1 MISGTE
7 QSGYC
12 LESNRLVIFFCGSTR
27 LPPRI
32 DIINFHGGSVMTEQ
46 VNADKQ
52 PTQSPQPKK
61 SGFSA
66 WLDRVFKLSENGT
79 TVRTEIFAGLTTF
92 FAMCYIVIVNPNQIT
107 GFNSSLTGIWNAVY
121 VGGLISAII
130 GTLLMAFLAKKPF
143 AQASGMG
150 LNSFFNVVFI
160 GAATGGDA
168 LQRYGAGLAVILISG
183 IIFLILSFTGL
194 RKYIATALP
203 DCLKKAIP
211 AGIGLF
217 IALLGFKN
225 SYIIQANKYT
235 FVQLA
240 DCTKWLTK
248 SEFGEINGG
257 AAPVL
262 AAFLGFMAIAV
273 FANQNKVKFLRKAS
287 VILGIIFSSVLY
299 YLFTW
304 TTPSWNGLNIG
315 QTFSDFGKYGF
326 SAFNG
331 ESWAM
336 LFDGHTIGNIF
347 TVIMLVVTFCLVDM
361 FDTLG
366 TLYGTC
372 SQANMLDK
380 NGDPQN
386 LAQCLMCD
394 SIGTVVGA
402 CLGTSTVTTFVES
415 ASGVAEGG
423 RTGLTSIVTALGFI
437 LCLFL
442 SPLASI
448 VPSVATAPA
457 LIYVGVLMLKSFA
470 NVDMTDLRSAVP
482 AFLALIMM
490 PLTYSISNGIGVGA
504 IAYVIITVC
513 TGKYTKKDIVITII
527 AALFLARFALV
538 AM

>member
-1 MISGTE
+1 MIEEFEKFVATDEKSE
-7 QSGYC
+7 
-12 LESNRLVIFFCGSTR
+12 IFFCGAPR
-27 LPPRI
+27 LPLRI
-32 DIINFHGGSVMTEQ
+32 DIILLHGGIVMSKQ
-46 VNADKQ
+46 VDAVKQ
-52 PTQSPQPKK
+52 DQTQSPRAKK

-66 WLDRVFKLSENGT
+66 WLDRVFKLSENGSN
-79 TVRTEIFAGLTTF
+79 VRTEVFAGLTTF

-107 GFNSSLTGIWNAVY
+107 GFNSELKGIWNAVY
-121 VGGLISAII
+121 VGGLIAAII

-160 GAATGGDA
+160 GSATGGEA
-168 LQRYGAGLAVILISG
+168 VTRYGAGLCVILISG
-183 IIFLILSFTGL
+183 VIFLILSFTGL

-225 SYIIQANKYT
+225 SYIVQSNQYT

-240 DCTKWLTK
+240 DCTKWITY
-248 SEFGEINGG
+248 SQYGEINGG
-257 AAPVL
+257 AGPVL
-262 AAFLGFMAIAV
+262 SAFLGFIIIAV
-273 FANQNKVKFLRKAS
+273 LANQNRVKFLKKAS
-287 VILGIIFSSVLY
+287 VIIGIVFSSVLY

-304 TTPSWNGLNIG
+304 TTPSFVGLNVG
-315 QTFSDFGKYGF
+315 QTFGDFFKYGF
-326 SAFNG
+326 SAFSC
-331 ESWAM
+331 ESWAV
-336 LFDGHTIGNIF
+336 LFDGHTVGNVF

-380 NGDPQN
+380 NGNPQN
-386 LAQCLMCD
+386 LTQCLMCD
-394 SIGTVVGA
+394 SLGTVAGA

-423 RTGLTSIVTALGFI
+423 RTGLTSVVTALGFI

-442 SPLASI
+442 SPVASI
-448 VPSVATAPA
+448 IPSVATAPA
-457 LIYVGVLMLKSFA
+457 LIYVGVLMLRSFA

-513 TGKYTKKDIVITII
+513 SGKFTKKDIVITVI
-527 AALFLARFALV
+527 ALLFLARFALV

>member
-1 MISGTE
+1 
-7 QSGYC
+7 
-12 LESNRLVIFFCGSTR
+12 
-27 LPPRI
+27 
-32 DIINFHGGSVMTEQ
+32 MTEQ

-168 LQRYGAGLAVILISG
+168 LQRYGAGLVVILISG

-287 VILGIIFSSVLY
+287 VILGVIFSSVLY

-331 ESWAM
+331 ESWAI
-336 LFDGHTIGNIF
+336 LFDGHTIGDIF

-394 SIGTVVGA
+394 SIGTVAGA